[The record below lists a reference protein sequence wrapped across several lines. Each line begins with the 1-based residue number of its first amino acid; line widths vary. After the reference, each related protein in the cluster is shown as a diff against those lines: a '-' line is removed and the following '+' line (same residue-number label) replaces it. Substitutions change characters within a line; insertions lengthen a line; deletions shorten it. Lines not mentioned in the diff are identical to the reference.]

1 MASLHERLA
10 DARHRFERAGIS
22 ADEAAIDA
30 EVLARH
36 VLGWDRAV
44 LITQGHEHPPPGF
57 DRSFEAL
64 VQRRL
69 QREPVAQ
76 IVGHREFW
84 GLEFEV
90 TRDVLVPRPETEFV
104 VEAALDLARA
114 RGVRRVID
122 VGTGSGCIAVSLAV
136 ALPDASVVGVDV
148 SPAALDVA
156 RRNARRHGVSDR
168 VAFVESELLSRVSG
182 TADLIVSNP
191 PYIPNADLA
200 SLPPEV
206 ARYEPHQALFAGDD
220 GLSAIRR
227 LLETADAHLAAG
239 GHLVVE
245 FGFGQAST
253 VTALAAETAWRV
265 VSVRQDLQQIPRVIV
280 LGR

>member
-1 MASLHERLA
+1 MASLHDRLA
-10 DARHRFERAGIS
+10 DARHRFERAGIA

-36 VLGWDRAV
+36 VLGWDRAT
-44 LITQGHEHPPPGF
+44 LITHGHEHPSAGF
-57 DRSFEAL
+57 ERSFAAL
-64 VQRRL
+64 VDRRV

-104 VEAALDLARA
+104 VEAALELAGA
-114 RGVRRVID
+114 GGVRRIVD
-122 VGTGSGCIAVSLAV
+122 VGTGSGCIAIALAV
-136 ALPDASVVGVDV
+136 ALADLSVVATDV
-148 SPAALDVA
+148 SPEALAVA
-156 RRNARRHGVSDR
+156 TRNARRHGVVDR
-168 VAFVESELLSRVSG
+168 VAFVESDLLAAVPG

-191 PYIPNADLA
+191 PYVPSSDLPT
-200 SLPPEV
+200 LPPEV
-206 ARYEPHQALFAGDD
+206 ACYEPHRALFAGDD
-220 GLSAIRR
+220 GLAAIRR
-227 LLETADAHLAAG
+227 LLETAGAHLAPA

-245 FGFGQAST
+245 CGFGQAGEVAS
-253 VTALAAETAWRV
+253 LAAATAWRV
-265 VSVRQDLQQIPRVIV
+265 IAVRQDLQQIPRVIV

>member
-1 MASLHERLA
+1 MAPLHDQLA
-10 DARHRFERAGIS
+10 DARHRFERAGIA

-36 VLGWDRAV
+36 VLGWDRAT
-44 LITQGHEHPPPGF
+44 LITHGHEQPPAGF
-57 DRSFEAL
+57 ERSFAAL
-64 VQRRL
+64 VDRRL

-104 VEAALDLARA
+104 VEAALELARDG
-114 RGVRRVID
+114 GVRRIVD
-122 VGTGSGCIAVSLAV
+122 VGTGSGCIAIALAV
-136 ALPDASVVGVDV
+136 ALADVFVV
-148 SPAALDVA
+148 ATDVA
-156 RRNARRHGVSDR
+156 PEALAVAARNAARHGVLDR
-168 VAFVESELLSRVSG
+168 VAFVEGDLLAAVPG

-191 PYIPNADLA
+191 PYVPSSDLPK
-200 SLPPEV
+200 LPPEV
-206 ARYEPHQALFAGDD
+206 ARYEPHRALFAGDD

-227 LLETADAHLAAG
+227 LLEAAGAHLAPA

-245 FGFGQAST
+245 FGFGQAAE
-253 VTALAAETAWRV
+253 VTALAAATAWRV
-265 VSVRQDLQQIPRVIV
+265 IAVRRDLQQIPRVIV